1 MHSALEIKTG
11 AWYHQPYNGGFKE
24 EFRVLRPMKNG
35 EFGAVYRIMEKSFPD
50 DERRSEKEQQA
61 LLEEDGYTVYILPD
75 TNGSVKGFIAVWQF
89 EDFGYIEHFAVD
101 EKYRCMGLGGVMLS
115 EAINKLCGMVCL
127 EVEPPCGGMTS
138 RRVGFYER
146 CGFVLN
152 DYPYIQ
158 PAFSPDKKAIPLKI
172 MTYGHAVD
180 EAEFER
186 IKNTLYKRVYKV

>member
-1 MHSALEIKTG
+1 M
-11 AWYHQPYNGGFKE
+11 
-24 EFRVLRPMKNG
+24 LRPMENG
-35 EFGAVYRIMEKSFPD
+35 EFVAVYRIMEKSFPD
-50 DERRSEKEQQA
+50 DERRSEKEQRA

-75 TNGSVKGFIAVWQF
+75 TNGSIKGFIAVWQF
-89 EDFGYIEHFAVD
+89 ENFGYIEHFAVD
-101 EKYRCMGLGGVMLS
+101 EKYRCMGLGGVMLG
-115 EAINKLCGMVCL
+115 EAVKKLCGMVCL

-172 MTYGHAVD
+172 MTYGRAVD
-180 EAEFER
+180 ESEFEK
-186 IKNTLYKRVYKV
+186 IKNTLYKRVYKAAKTSR